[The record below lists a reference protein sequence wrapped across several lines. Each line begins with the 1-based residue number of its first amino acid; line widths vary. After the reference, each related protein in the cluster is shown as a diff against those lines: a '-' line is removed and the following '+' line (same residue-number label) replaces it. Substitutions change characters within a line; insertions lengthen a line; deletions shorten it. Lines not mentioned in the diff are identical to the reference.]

1 MRVKS
6 KWLASL
12 LLLVALALS
21 GCSTM
26 SFFRARDFSNKGV
39 KKFSD
44 QKYSD
49 AAYLFDKAIQEDPT
63 FETARMY
70 LAQSYMNQ
78 FTPGSTNAKSE
89 RMAYK
94 AIETFEYL
102 VNNAKDSEIKTY
114 SMQFIASLYYQLKK
128 PDEAKSWCRKIIEV
142 APNSES
148 AYYRI
153 ALVDYDM
160 VSEKTGNEGE
170 GVKYLTD
177 AEKAAVHAAID
188 EGLVMLDKA
197 LSIKPT
203 YVDAME
209 YQKLLW
215 YEKAKLETDPKR
227 RDELTLKADE
237 LSQKVIVLKRKEMN
251 EERNK
256 AKKVNAGK

>member
-12 LLLVALALS
+12 LLLVALPLS

-49 AAYLFDKAIQEDPT
+49 AAYLFEKAIQEDPT
-63 FETARMY
+63 FENARMF
-70 LAQSYMNQ
+70 LAESYMYQ

-89 RMAYK
+89 RMAKK

-102 VNNAKDSEIKTY
+102 VNNAKDIEIKTN
-114 SMQFIASLYYQLKK
+114 SMRFIATLYYQLKK
-128 PDEAKSWCRKIIEV
+128 PDEAKSWCRKIIDI
-142 APNSES
+142 APNSED

-160 VSEKTGNEGE
+160 VNEKTGAEGE
-170 GVKYLTD
+170 GVKYLTN
-177 AEKAAVHAAID
+177 AEKAAVNTAID

-197 LSIKPT
+197 LRVKPT

-215 YEKAKLETDPKR
+215 YEKAKLEKDPTIKA
-227 RDELTLKADE
+227 DLTFKADE
-237 LSQKVIVLKRKEMN
+237 LSQKVIVLKRKELN
-251 EERNK
+251 EQRNK
-256 AKKVNAGK
+256 AKIVNAGK